1 MNPLTYTP
9 TGADVLIA
17 VLATW
22 RLAALL
28 CYEERF
34 EWLRQKA
41 KVDFVDPETGIP
53 ITRMGRILS
62 CFWCCSLYVAPL
74 VVVTMI
80 FNMRWLLIVLAAS
93 GGSIIL
99 QHWSR
104 LHRYVDPEH

>member
-1 MNPLTYTP
+1 MP
-9 TGADVLIA
+9 TVADVLIA

-28 CYEERF
+28 CYEDMF

-41 KVDFVDPETGIP
+41 QVDFTDLKTGRP

-62 CFWCCSLYVAPL
+62 CFWCCTLVASPF
-74 VVVTMI
+74 VVVAMVL
-80 FNMRWLLIVLAAS
+80 NLRWVVIVLAAS

-99 QHWSR
+99 QHWTR
-104 LHRYVDPEH
+104 INRYVEE